1 MDITDKLLSKRLLT
15 TSEMAKILN
24 MHVRSVRQMVERN
37 DIPFIRVNQW
47 HLRFDPDA
55 IEAWLKERE
64 GIEPQ
69 ERQIWE
75 GRRKALEQRQKL
87 ISGEE

>member
-1 MDITDKLLSKRLLT
+1 MDIAGKLLTKRLLT

-24 MHVRSVRQMVERN
+24 MNVRSVRQMVERG
-37 DIPFIRVNQW
+37 DIPFIRVNRW

-64 GIEPQ
+64 GIDPQ
-69 ERQIWE
+69 ERKIWE
-75 GRRKALEQRQKL
+75 GRRKALAERNQT
-87 ISGEE
+87 GE

>member
-1 MDITDKLLSKRLLT
+1 MDIANKLMSKRLLT

-24 MHVRSVRQMVERN
+24 MNVRSVRQMVERK

-75 GRRKALEQRQKL
+75 GRRKALEQRQKSM
-87 ISGEE
+87 SGDE

>member
-1 MDITDKLLSKRLLT
+1 MDVANKLMNKRLLK

-24 MHVRSVRQMVERN
+24 MNVRSVRQMVERK

-69 ERQIWE
+69 ERKIWE
-75 GRRKALEQRQKL
+75 GRRHALEQRQKSL
-87 ISGEE
+87 SGEE

>member
-1 MDITDKLLSKRLLT
+1 MDIAEKLLTKRLLT

-24 MHVRSVRQMVERN
+24 MNVRSVRQMVERGE
-37 DIPFIRVNQW
+37 IPFIRVNRW

-64 GIEPQ
+64 GINPQ
-69 ERQIWE
+69 ERKIWE
-75 GRRKALEQRQKL
+75 GRRKALAERNQT
-87 ISGEE
+87 GE